1 LTFVSKTPER
11 PGLLRHHPFET
22 LADWMIAK
30 MLPDHIEHFAPWL
43 VATPPDVSTARTE
56 NSRRTGTL
64 QIADVQPD
72 HLPALNEVNRLGNSV
87 RYEPQAGPMIG
98 GQDNHRQPPTG
109 EILLI
114 ADILVA
120 SEQNVE
126 PACSAASSNSP
137 FASPCHATSSAALS
151 DVLADSELTGR
162 AYWRRTRSSRNG
174 RWLLKGTPCE
184 AKDLVDLLPADR
196 REPLQEFTD
205 GGALVKMLK
214 ERCHKKARTAETP
227 GPA

>member
-126 PACSAASSNSP
+126 PR
-137 FASPCHATSSAALS
+137 LLRRIKQ
-151 DVLADSELTGR
+151 LAVCQSLPRDLI
-162 AYWRRTRSSRNG
+162 RTRYLMSSQT
-174 RWLLKGTPCE
+174 LS
-184 AKDLVDLLPADR
+184 
-196 REPLQEFTD
+196 
-205 GGALVKMLK
+205 
-214 ERCHKKARTAETP
+214 
-227 GPA
+227 